1 VGDSQCQ
8 APKASAIIQGGS
20 NKFSF
25 LLHKTFH
32 LTAFAQDTSIDSS
45 DSIGN
50 NNDTSGNVDV
60 GFNPATD
67 VVHRIHISYDKPSK
81 DILVSYPIQNEV
93 TLVAADPAP
102 NEDYKNNPN
111 ISSVSWSVKKVLN
124 PGKTAAE
131 LQNITLPALPSG
143 GMTFKLTLRPK
154 PGIKDVYIISQAKI
168 TLNPL
173 SSSGAAPTG
182 TTGGTAPSGGSTGEG
197 CLQVSDPTGTDWA
210 TINSLDSLFTQ
221 KINEVTKSIG
231 ACVPVNLVK
240 ALVYEESGGGMIGE
254 NGAGYSGIMQVGP
267 DSWCDHDLYDIGT
280 SEGNV
285 GCGVSH
291 LAHRQQPRSF
301 RGGVAPRALA
311 HLLGSPC

>member
-1 VGDSQCQ
+1 
-8 APKASAIIQGGS
+8 
-20 NKFSF
+20 
-25 LLHKTFH
+25 
-32 LTAFAQDTSIDSS
+32 
-45 DSIGN
+45 
-50 NNDTSGNVDV
+50 
-60 GFNPATD
+60 
-67 VVHRIHISYDKPSK
+67 
-81 DILVSYPIQNEV
+81 
-93 TLVAADPAP
+93 
-102 NEDYKNNPN
+102 
-111 ISSVSWSVKKVLN
+111 
-124 PGKTAAE
+124 
-131 LQNITLPALPSG
+131 
-143 GMTFKLTLRPK
+143 MTFKLTLRPK

-291 LAHRQQPRSF
+291 LAHTYQECNNSWEGAVTAYYAGHCIPNGAADSVAD
-301 RGGVAPRALA
+301 GGSGETDYQYRDKIIGRWNQLNN
-311 HLLGSPC
+311 L